1 MNAAAIDGLLV
12 VDKPSGMTSRTAV
25 DTALRWFPRGTRLGH
40 TGTLDPLA
48 TGLLVL
54 CLGNATRLVEYVQK
68 MGKTYRASFL
78 LGARSDTDDADGN
91 VVPVPGAAAPEAAE
105 VLACLAAFL
114 GTIEQVPPAYSAA
127 KVGGK
132 RAYDLARRGDEVSL
146 RPRAVTIS
154 SIEILDYH
162 YPHLDLQVRCG
173 KGTYIRSLARDTGKR
188 LGCGALVETLQ
199 RTRLGP
205 FMVEE
210 AVPWDADAESVRARL
225 LPMERAVVELPRLF
239 LSEADLWRLRR
250 GQSVPLAEAPS
261 RFEREGE
268 TAIFDADGRLVAI
281 GRIDSSC
288 KLLLPS
294 KVLRS

>member
-1 MNAAAIDGLLV
+1 MNTASIDGLLV

-25 DTALRWFPRGTRLGH
+25 DAALRWFPRGTRLGH

-68 MGKTYRASFL
+68 MGKTYRARFL

-91 VVPVPGAAAPEAAE
+91 VASVPGATAPEAAE
-105 VLACLAAFL
+105 VSACLASFL

-127 KVGGK
+127 KVRGR
-132 RAYDLARRGDEVSL
+132 RAYDLARRGDEVAL
-146 RPRAVTIS
+146 RPRAVTIY
-154 SIEILDYH
+154 SIELLDYH
-162 YPHLDLQVRCG
+162 YPHLDLQVHCG
-173 KGTYIRSLARDTGKR
+173 KGTYIRSLARDAGER
-188 LGCGALVETLQ
+188 LGCGALVETLR

-210 AVPWDADAESVRARL
+210 AVPLEADAETARAAL
-225 LPMERAVVELPRLF
+225 LPMERAVVELPRLS
-239 LSEADLWRLRR
+239 LSETELGRLRR
-250 GQSVPLAEAPS
+250 GQSVPLAEALA
-261 RFEREGE
+261 RLENEGQV
-268 TAIFDADGRLVAI
+268 AVFDAEGRLVAI
-281 GRIDSSC
+281 GCIDSSC